1 MPCSNNYG
9 KIAVRVQKIYN
20 GATLLTRGSFSSDQL
35 SFCRT
40 CYTEP
45 LTYESARSAGN
56 AEITSVNITPSAD
69 GGRSRVSITFEY
81 NVIVT
86 FKDAFGN
93 TGYVTARMTDSA
105 DILITL
111 PEGKYELSAS
121 VEFASVIGSIT
132 SAGLSVT
139 ACRRLKLIILVPCDV
154 IICSSGDISL
164 PEADQTEDAVCREL
178 Q

>member
-1 MPCSNNYG
+1 MPCSNNQG
-9 KIAVRVQKIYN
+9 KIPVRIQRIYN
-20 GATLLTRGSFSSDQL
+20 GASLLTRGSFSSDQL
-35 SFCRT
+35 CFCRT

-45 LTYESARSAGN
+45 LTYVSARGTGN
-56 AEITSVNITPSAD
+56 AEITSVNITPSTD
-69 GGRSRVSITFEY
+69 GGKSRVSITFEY

-93 TGYVTARMTDSA
+93 TGYATVRMTDSA

-111 PEGKYELSAS
+111 PDGKYELSAS

-132 SAGLSVT
+132 PTGVSVT

-154 IICSSGDISL
+154 VICSSGDISL
-164 PEADQTEDAVCREL
+164 PDADETENAVCREL